1 MDAFEDP
8 ESTREEILAAAYR
21 ALCAHGYADLTMER
35 IGEEFEKSVSL
46 VYHHYD
52 GKDDLLLA
60 CLEFMLENY
69 RADTETGPPSD
80 PRAELE
86 RVCDRLVLTDAPA
99 EAQRF
104 IRALVELRGQAPHNG
119 AYRDYFTRSDG
130 VLQDRIETIVEAG
143 VADGTFREVDPER
156 TAAMIHTVLSG
167 AFFRYATAED
177 GEWIPAAREEL
188 RTYNERTL
196 YADDAAGET
205 S

>member
-35 IGEEFEKSVSL
+35 IGEEFDKSVSL

-69 RADTETGPPSD
+69 RSDAGCDPPSD
-80 PRAELE
+80 PREAMEDL
-86 RVCDRLVLTDAPA
+86 CDRISLVDAPP

-104 IRALVELRGQAPHNG
+104 VRALVELRGQAPHNT
-119 AYRDYFTRSDG
+119 AYREYFTRSDRFF
-130 VLQDRIETIVEAG
+130 QERIETIIEAG
-143 VADGTFREVDPER
+143 IDDGVFRDVDPER
-156 TAAMIHTVLSG
+156 TAEMLHTVLSG
-167 AFFRYATAED
+167 AFFRYATAEET
-177 GEWIPAAREEL
+177 EWIDDVREEL
-188 RTYNERTL
+188 RAYNRRTL
-196 YADDAAGET
+196 YASADDKAA
-205 S
+205 